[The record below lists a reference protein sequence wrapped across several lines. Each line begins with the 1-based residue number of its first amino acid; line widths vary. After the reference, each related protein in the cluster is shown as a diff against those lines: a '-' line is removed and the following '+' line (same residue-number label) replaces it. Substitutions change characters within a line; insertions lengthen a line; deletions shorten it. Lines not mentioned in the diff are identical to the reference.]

1 MPAGGSKP
9 VKVIPMPE
17 VETLV
22 YTNEPDRILPVL
34 QKELDDFT
42 TEAKRFL
49 DGEFEESQFI
59 GFRLK
64 QGVYGQRQPNVQM
77 IRVKLPFGGVTPEQM
92 DAFAE
97 VAEKYAPLRKGHITT
112 RQNIQLHHIPLA
124 KAAQALYVLGN
135 AGLSTR
141 EACGNTVRNVT
152 GDPWAGI
159 QEGELFDSTPYAGA
173 FARFWLR
180 NPLSQLLPRKFK
192 VAFTG
197 TDEDAA
203 ITGIHDL
210 GFIPR
215 VQDGQPGFK
224 VVVGGGLSIMARN
237 AFTLTEFVSTDEYL
251 KVSEAVVRIF
261 EKADELRKNR
271 AKARL
276 KFLVHRVGIDEFK
289 RMVEEEMKGDWVNKD
304 FRPDRLLY
312 IHDEESRAPEK
323 KDRYEQANG
332 DMTAFSAFVSANVK
346 AQRQQG
352 FSSLEVKVSRGDLNP
367 GQFRGLA
374 NIMREY
380 CGGYARMTVGQNIV
394 LRWVRDESLYE
405 VYQKLRDLNLAD
417 LGSQSITDV
426 VSCPGTDS
434 CKLGITSSMGLNR
447 AIQERVELMEIT
459 DPLTKKIHIKM
470 SGCPNSCG
478 QHHIANIGFHGAA
491 MKVGP
496 QQLPAY
502 HMFVGGNYDNGDLRM
517 ATQLKV
523 RLPAKRAPEAVERVV
538 KLYERERN
546 EGETFNAYFDR
557 VGNDPFEKA
566 IDDLTLPG
574 DFSDDNKQMFI
585 DWNRLELY
593 QLQRGEGECAV

>member
-1 MPAGGSKP
+1 MPD
-9 VKVIPMPE
+9 
-17 VETLV
+17 VETIV
-22 YTNEPDRILPVL
+22 YSNDPARVLPVL
-34 QKELDDFT
+34 ESELEDFQ
-42 TEAKRFL
+42 TEAARYL
-49 DGEFEESQFI
+49 NGEWPEAQFI

-92 DAFAE
+92 EAMGE
-97 VAEKYAPLRKGHITT
+97 VAERIAPLRKGHITT
-112 RQNIQLHHIPLA
+112 RQNFQFHHMPLA
-124 KAAQALYVLGN
+124 KAAEALFILGK

-152 GDPWAGI
+152 GDPWAGV
-159 QEGELFDSTPYAGA
+159 QQGELFDPTPYAGA
-173 FARFWLR
+173 FARYWLR

-192 VAFTG
+192 VAFTA
-197 TDEDAA
+197 TDADNA

-215 VQDGQPGFK
+215 IENGVKGFK
-224 VVVGGGLSIMARN
+224 VVVGGGLSIMPRN
-237 AFTLTEFVSTDEYL
+237 APVLAEFSPVDEYL
-251 KVSEAVVRIF
+251 RLSEAVVRIF

-271 AKARL
+271 AKARI
-276 KFLVHRVGIDEFK
+276 KFLVDRVGIDEFK
-289 RMVEEEMKGDWVNKD
+289 RMVQEELAGDWANGD

-312 IHDEESRAPEK
+312 VHDEEANAPA
-323 KDRYEQANG
+323 RRPGYSQPNG
-332 DMTAFSAFVSANVK
+332 DQREFMAFVTANVR
-346 AQRQQG
+346 AQKQQG
-352 FSSLEVKVSRGDLNP
+352 FSAVEVKVPRGDLRP
-367 GQFRGLA
+367 EQFRGLA
-374 NIMREY
+374 ALMREFS
-380 CGGYARMTVGQNIV
+380 GGYARTTVGQNFV

-405 VYQKLRDLNLAD
+405 VFKRLQALDLA
-417 LGSQSITDV
+417 GIGAQSITDV

-434 CKLGITSSMGLNR
+434 CKLGITSSMGLNQ
-447 AIQERVELMEIT
+447 AIQQRVEALEIQ
-459 DPLTKKIHIKM
+459 DPLTRKVHIKM

-502 HMFVGGNYDNGDLRM
+502 HVFVGGSYDNGALRM

-523 RLPAKRAPEAVERVV
+523 RLPAKNGPDAVERFVR
-538 KLYERERN
+538 LYEGGRQS
-546 EGETFNAYFDR
+546 GETFNAFFDR
-557 VGNDPFEKA
+557 VGSGPFEQS
-566 IDDLTLPG
+566 ISDLTLPG
-574 DFSDDNKQMFI
+574 EFSDDNRSMFI

>member
-1 MPAGGSKP
+1 MA
-9 VKVIPMPE
+9 E

-34 QKELDDFT
+34 EKELDDFT
-42 TEAKRFL
+42 TEAHRFL
-49 DGEFEESQFI
+49 NGEWEENQFI

-77 IRVKLPFGGVTPEQM
+77 IRVKLPFGGVTPDQM

-124 KAAQALYVLGN
+124 KAAEALKLLGKV
-135 AGLSTR
+135 GLSTR

-159 QEGELFDSTPYAGA
+159 QDGELFDTTPYAGA

-197 TDEDAA
+197 TDADAA

-215 VQDGQPGFK
+215 IQDGQRGFK

-237 AFTLTEFVSTDEYL
+237 AFTLAEFVSVDEYL
-251 KVSEAVVRIF
+251 KLSEAVVRIF

-289 RMVEEEMKGDWVNKD
+289 RMVDEELQGDWVTKD

-312 IHDEESRAPEK
+312 IHDEEAKAPAK
-323 KDRYEQANG
+323 KTHYEQPNG
-332 DMTAFSAFVSANVK
+332 DMTAFSAFVTANVQ

-352 FSSLEVKVSRGDLNP
+352 FSSIEVKVSRGDLNP
-367 GQFRGLA
+367 GQLRGIA

-380 CGGYARMTVGQNIV
+380 CGGYARTTVGQNIV

-405 VYQKLRDLNLAD
+405 VYQKLRELDLAS
-417 LGSQSITDV
+417 LGSQTITDV

-447 AIQERVELMEIT
+447 AIQERVELMEIS

-502 HMFVGGNYDNGDLRM
+502 HMFIGGNYDNGDLRM

-523 RLPAKRAPEAVERVV
+523 RLPAKRGPEAVERVV
-538 KLYERERN
+538 KMYERDRQA
-546 EGETFNAYFDR
+546 GETFNAFFDR
-557 VGNDPFEKA
+557 VGTEPFEKA

-574 DFSDDNKQMFI
+574 EFSDDNKGMFI

-593 QLQRGEGECAV
+593 QLQRGEGECAI

>member
-1 MPAGGSKP
+1 
-9 VKVIPMPE
+9 MPE

-22 YTNEPDRILPVL
+22 YTNQPDRILPVL
-34 QKELDDFT
+34 EKELEDFT
-42 TEAKRFL
+42 TEAHAFL
-49 DGEFEESQFI
+49 NGEREEIPFI

-77 IRVKLPFGGVTPEQM
+77 IRVKLPFGGVTPDQM
-92 DAFAE
+92 DTLAE
-97 VAEKYAPLRKGHITT
+97 VAEKFAPLRRGHITT
-112 RQNIQLHHIPLA
+112 RQNIQYHHVPLA
-124 KAAQALYVLGN
+124 KAAEALFVLGK
-135 AGLSTR
+135 AGLSSR

-152 GDPWAGI
+152 GDPWAGV
-159 QEGELFDSTPYAGA
+159 QDGELFDPTPYAGA
-173 FARFWLR
+173 FARYWLR

-197 TDEDAA
+197 TEDDNA

-215 VQDGQPGFK
+215 IQDGQKGFK

-237 AFTLTEFVSTDEYL
+237 AFTLSEFVSVDEYL
-251 KVSEAVVRIF
+251 KLSEAVVRIF

-276 KFLVHRVGIDEFK
+276 KFLVHRVGIEEFS
-289 RMVEEEMKGDWVNKD
+289 RMVDEELQGDWVNKD

-312 IHDEESRAPEK
+312 IHDEEANAPAKRE
-323 KDRYEQANG
+323 RYDQPNG
-332 DMTAFSAFVSANVK
+332 DMTAFSAFVTANVK

-352 FSSLEVKVSRGDLNP
+352 FSSIEVKVSRGDLKP
-367 GQFRGLA
+367 EQFRGLA

-380 CGGYARMTVGQNIV
+380 CGGYARTTVGQNIV

-405 VYQKLRDLNLAD
+405 VYQRLRELDLAD
-417 LGSQSITDV
+417 LGSQTITDV

-447 AIQERVELMEIT
+447 AIQEKVEVMDIT

-502 HMFVGGNYDNGDLRM
+502 HMFLGGSYDNGDLRM

-538 KLYERERN
+538 RLYEQERS
-546 EGETFNAYFDR
+546 EGEAFNAFFDR
-557 VGNDPFEKA
+557 VGSDPFEKA
-566 IDDLTLPG
+566 IEDLTLPG

-593 QLQRGEGECAV
+593 QLQRGEGECAI